1 MKRNEAKM
9 IEQEHE
15 AMNTEITFGIY
26 GRSARRTIRRLKGEV
41 SRIEKK
47 LSRFVNGSE
56 IDRINR
62 LSGRGPVKVSRET
75 FQILEFSKRLYEMT
89 RGAFNVLM
97 GPLVGQWDYTHAED
111 KPDELSIRNK
121 MDLIDG
127 DDLVLN
133 PTEQSAWLRN
143 PGQSIDLGAIGKGY
157 AGDRCMEMLKQ
168 LGIESAVVNLGG
180 NVCVRGKKPDGTAW
194 KVGIRHPR
202 KENELIGYVEAEDEH
217 VVTSGDYERF
227 FYDKEGIRR
236 HHILNPATGYPSE
249 SGLISVT
256 VISENGMRAD
266 ALATSLF
273 VLGKKEGLRLLS
285 LFPGTEA
292 IMVDERLE
300 VTVTGGI
307 EKSFTRFNG
316 YTRNAI

>member
-9 IEQEHE
+9 IEQEYD
-15 AMNTEITFGIY
+15 AMNTKITFGIY
-26 GRSARRTIRRLKGEV
+26 GRSARQTIKRLKGEI

-62 LSGRGPVKVSRET
+62 HSGRGPVKVSRET
-75 FQILEFSKRLYEMT
+75 FRILEFSKRLYEMT
-89 RGAFNVLM
+89 RGAFNILM
-97 GPLVGQWDYTHAED
+97 GPLVDEWGYLHAEE
-111 KPDELSIRNK
+111 KPDGLSIRNK

-157 AGDRCMEMLKQ
+157 AGDRCLEMLKQ
-168 LGIESAVVNLGG
+168 SGIESAVINLGG
-180 NVCVRGKKPDGTAW
+180 NVCVRGKKPDETAW

-202 KENELIGYVEAEDEH
+202 KENELIGYVEAQNRH

-236 HHILNPATGYPSE
+236 HHILNPVTGYPTE

-256 VISENGMRAD
+256 VISENGMAAD
-266 ALATSLF
+266 GLATSLF
-273 VLGKKEGLRLLS
+273 ILGKKNGMRLLS

-300 VTVTGGI
+300 VTVTKGI
-307 EKSFTRFNG
+307 EKSFIRFDG
-316 YTRNAI
+316 ITMNAI

>member
-9 IEQEHE
+9 IEQKYN
-15 AMNTEITFGIY
+15 AMNTDITFGIY
-26 GRSARRTIRRLKGEV
+26 GRSARRTIKRLKGEV

-62 LSGRGPVKVSRET
+62 QSGRDPVKVSRET

-89 RGAFNVLM
+89 RGAFNILM
-97 GPLVGQWDYTHAED
+97 GPLVDEWDYLHAEE
-111 KPDELSIRNK
+111 KPDGLSIRNK
-121 MDLIDG
+121 MGLIDG

-133 PTEQSAWLRN
+133 PMEQSAWLRN

-157 AGDRCMEMLKQ
+157 AGDRCLEMLKQ

-236 HHILNPATGYPSE
+236 HHILNPVTGYPTE

-256 VISENGMRAD
+256 VISENGMAAD
-266 ALATSLF
+266 GLATSLF
-273 VLGKKEGLRLLS
+273 ILGKKNGMRLLS

-300 VTVTGGI
+300 VTVTKGI
-307 EKSFTRFNG
+307 EKSFIRFDG
-316 YTRNAI
+316 ITMNAI